1 MDTLTRMRAF
11 IDVVEAEGFSA
22 AARKIGRS
30 KALLS
35 KYVRELED
43 ELGALLLNRTTRQF
57 SMTEAGH
64 TYYRRASEIVREVD
78 SLADAVRESS
88 GDVRGRIKL
97 SAARTFA
104 DAPIGQ
110 SLIDFAKPHPDIVLD
125 IHLDDRFV
133 DLVEEGFDLAIR
145 ITRLENS
152 SLIARRL
159 EPFSVKLC
167 ASPELIARHGKPTRP
182 QDLANMPASST
193 PMAARS
199 PTGASR
205 AMARNPSAST
215 CRGRSRSTARWPPCR
230 RRVGP
235 GLPILPDFIAA
246 PELASGKLVPCSTT
260 ASSRA
265 AAFSPSIRIAAI
277 CRPRS
282 GFSSISW
289 CSGSKNTR
297 KRVRFDRVVQART
310 ASRSHFARF
319 LVTSRNLSEADGTA
333 TENAPETHA
342 IMLASALAAPFAAVG
357 AAAAHP
363 HVFAEARLDV
373 ILSPD
378 HQM

>member
-64 TYYRRASEIVREVD
+64 TYYQRASEIVREVD

-110 SLIDFAKPHPDIVLD
+110 SLIDFARQHPDIVLD

-133 DLVEEGFDLAIR
+133 DLVEEGFDLAVR
-145 ITRLENS
+145 ISRLENS

-159 EPFSVKLC
+159 GPFSVKLC
-167 ASPELIARHGKPTRP
+167 ASPELIAKHGMPTRP
-182 QDLANMPASST
+182 QDLANMPCLVDT
-193 PMAARS
+193 
-199 PTGASR
+199 
-205 AMARNPSAST
+205 N
-215 CRGRSRSTARWPPCR
+215 GRSLANWRFKGEGEDSVSVAVSGPIEVNSPIVARAAALS
-230 RRVGP
+230 
-235 GLPILPDFIAA
+235 GLGFAMLPDFIAA
-246 PELASGKLVPCSTT
+246 PDVASGRLVS
-260 ASSRA
+260 ALDD
-265 AAFSPSIRIAAI
+265 RIL
-277 CRPRS
+277 S
-282 GFSSISW
+282 GTGIFAVYPHRRYLPA
-289 CSGSKNTR
+289 KV
-297 KRVRFDRVVQART
+297 RVFVD
-310 ASRSHFARF
+310 F
-319 LVTSRNLSEADGTA
+319 LVHWFRTRDA
-333 TENAPETHA
+333 
-342 IMLASALAAPFAAVG
+342 AS
-357 AAAAHP
+357 
-363 HVFAEARLDV
+363 
-373 ILSPD
+373 
-378 HQM
+378 